1 MFFFFFNDGGI
12 VGGFE
17 FVDRVVVVVLRIVV
31 GVVIVFVFVWDFF
44 IGKGRRIVF
53 FVVIRVK
60 IVDKYVLYLRINVC

>member
-1 MFFFFFNDGGI
+1 M
-12 VGGFE
+12 
-17 FVDRVVVVVLRIVV
+17 DRVVVVVLRIVV